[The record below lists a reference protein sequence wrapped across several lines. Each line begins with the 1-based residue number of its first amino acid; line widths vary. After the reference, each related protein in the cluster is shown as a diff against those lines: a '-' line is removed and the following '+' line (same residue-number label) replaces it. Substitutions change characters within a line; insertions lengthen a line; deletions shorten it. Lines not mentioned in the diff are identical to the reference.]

1 MPYHSTPSTPDNEPV
16 SSPAQSPST
25 PPPAQSPSTPAATTP
40 TYTAREG
47 HTTNKLLDSILANLP
62 TAIPVDAPIGQWH
75 VDWFLWF
82 INTGVPYANQVNEA
96 DPLES
101 LDWRRLGFSVYVQN
115 AWDWLVVEFGY
126 QWDINTLNYIL
137 ENWGDGGYV
146 GDDIPEDSGAFVS
159 DDGQTGNE
167 ALGTIISTSNA
178 INMLPT
184 LYGGTSN
191 PTTESTTQPKD
202 RGLYKLFEKGTS
214 NYIVYNEGDTVSY
227 KNATYIATKET
238 KGGNRPDKSSAW
250 QQVSGADIIGIAITA
265 DAGLT
270 GTIWTQEG
278 FHYQNITV
286 ATGGITTAHIA
297 DNAITSSKIADGA
310 ILGVDVA
317 VGVTLTNPDITGDA
331 EVFGNVYI
339 TGTAAASLNEAQ
351 RNNPVLKISGTNRDI
366 AIDCGTGVISA
377 GYPSPVASSF
387 HDFNISNELSL
398 GTSGRGISAGVSLI
412 LGYTGEFT
420 DIISVKGLSSQDG
433 LIDGLTGNFN
443 NIVAHGGISATG
455 ITLGVLSANF
465 LGLIA
470 SATAI
475 SAGLIRIDSGQA
487 GAIELDSASGVSA
500 EGNYIR
506 GYTGTFKNVELV
518 QGLSAQD
525 GLIEGYTGEF
535 NQLVA
540 NSGITA
546 KGISTDNIDVK
557 SGVSAGGLVK
567 GNTGEFNQ
575 VVAISGISCGGN
587 VELNNSGDVA
597 LTLNADS
604 DNSGE
609 NDNPLIRLSQD
620 GAGVYYDIG
629 IVGNA
634 GQIFTNSISNA
645 FYIKQ
650 HAARDIQFANSG
662 TARYTINSDGMN
674 HFHSGIS
681 AEGATF
687 GGGVI
692 IHAGLSASG
701 ISTDNIHVKSGISAG
716 GIVKGYTG
724 EFVDIISVNG
734 LSAQGGL
741 VDGKTGNFNEV
752 VAVSGISTG
761 GPVRCQ
767 DQEVSR
773 PKLKDYGETVNAI
786 GTITG
791 DTTVDIEAGNV
802 QTVTVSSGATE
813 FDFENWSA
821 TGIAST
827 LTLIIT
833 NGGSQTVTWVSAVK
847 WPGDNAP
854 ALTSSG
860 IDIISFMTIDAGT
873 NIYGFVGGINF
884 S

>member
-16 SSPAQSPST
+16 SSPAQSPLSA
-25 PPPAQSPSTPAATTP
+25 PAQSPSTPAATTP

-184 LYGGTSN
+184 LYGGTSD
-191 PTTESTTQPKD
+191 PTTQPATQPKD
-202 RGLYKLFEKGTS
+202 RGVYKLFEKGTS

-331 EVFGNVYI
+331 EVFGDVYI

-377 GYPSPVASSF
+377 GYPSSVASSF

-443 NIVAHGGISATG
+443 NIVAHGGISASG
-455 ITLGVLSANF
+455 ITLGRLSIND
-465 LGLIA
+465 LGLVNSSINFIA
-470 SATAI
+470 GPFGGQTIGSMQVDAATPKSTRISSA
-475 SAGLIRIDSGQA
+475 D
-487 GAIELDSASGVSA
+487 GVSA

-535 NQLVA
+535 Q
-540 NSGITA
+540 
-546 KGISTDNIDVK
+546 
-557 SGVSAGGLVK
+557 
-567 GNTGEFNQ
+567 Q
-575 VVAISGISCGGN
+575 VVAHG
-587 VELNNSGDVA
+587 
-597 LTLNADS
+597 
-604 DNSGE
+604 
-609 NDNPLIRLSQD
+609 
-620 GAGVYYDIG
+620 
-629 IVGNA
+629 
-634 GQIFTNSISNA
+634 
-645 FYIKQ
+645 
-650 HAARDIQFANSG
+650 
-662 TARYTINSDGMN
+662 
-674 HFHSGIS
+674 GIS

-687 GGGVI
+687 GGDVI
-692 IHAGLSASG
+692 IHG
-701 ISTDNIHVKSGISAG
+701 GISAG
-716 GIVKGYTG
+716 TLVTGNTAEFTSLVGVKGVSAAGATIGGYWAGQHEEVIGININNGNDVLTTG
-724 EFVDIISVNG
+724 TKGHRTIPYACDIIDWRV
-734 LSAQGGL
+734 
-741 VDGKTGNFNEV
+741 T
-752 VAVSGISTG
+752 ST
-761 GPVRCQ
+761 
-767 DQEVSR
+767 D
-773 PKLKDYGETVNAI
+773 
-786 GTITG
+786 
-791 DTTVDIEAGNV
+791 
-802 QTVTVSSGATE
+802 SGAIEWGINYCTYANFPTMTANSIHTTE
-813 FDFENWSA
+813 A
-821 TGIAST
+821 PGIAASGSKDESGGAIAARWTKYQFAAGEIIEFEIDSVTT
-827 LTLIIT
+827 LTNCILE
-833 NGGSQTVTWVSAVK
+833 
-847 WPGDNAP
+847 
-854 ALTSSG
+854 LTIRRTG
-860 IDIISFMTIDAGT
+860 
-873 NIYGFVGGINF
+873 
-884 S
+884 